1 MNTCFLFN
9 ASTPALNTS
18 HFGSASEVFFEHGP
32 TRIGGSYK
40 KLVYREYTDA
50 SFTNQKERGPEE
62 EHLGILGES
71 TQNMN
76 DHCALPLGYTNLRKN
91 RDFQTHSMPSS

>member
-1 MNTCFLFN
+1 MWQPGSVLL
-9 ASTPALNTS
+9 STPELNLFS
-18 HFGSASEVFFEHGP
+18 FVSDSEVFFEHGS

-50 SFTNQKERGPEE
+50 SFTDQKERGPEE

-71 TQNMN
+71 VQNTY
-76 DHCALPLGYTNLRKN
+76 G
-91 RDFQTHSMPSS
+91 